1 MVNNYH
7 RIYMSGFLS
16 VKVSGATLEFWD
28 MLGKQMQISQKLIF
42 SRRREVL
49 KVSFYY

>member
-16 VKVSGATLEFWD
+16 VKVSGATLDIWG
-28 MLGKQMQISQKLIF
+28 MLGKQMQISQSLVEQER
-42 SRRREVL
+42 S
-49 KVSFYY
+49 